1 MLSTHLTAGRA
12 LGLMALGGIISFG
25 VTLYISSLTHKVK
38 RVEDDFEDT
47 ESSFSQS
54 GLTGKFG
61 IDAQDGE
68 SENDFPPDFR
78 IIIHGGAG
86 VVSKGIDS
94 KPFFDSLTRIMGEA
108 YKFAKDGD
116 NTATGNVALSKMPL
130 LKDIQ
135 RSQSDV
141 DAMPTHHCNEQTL
154 LTQHWISRNIA

>member
-12 LGLMALGGIISFG
+12 LGLMVLGGIISTG
-25 VTLYISSLTHKVK
+25 VTLYISSLTRRAK
-38 RVEDDFEDT
+38 RVAENLEDM

-54 GLTGKFG
+54 GVTGKYG
-61 IDAQDGE
+61 TDAQDGE

-116 NTATGNVALSKMPL
+116 NTATGNI
-130 LKDIQ
+130 DI
-135 RSQSDV
+135 
-141 DAMPTHHCNEQTL
+141 AP
-154 LTQHWISRNIA
+154 